1 MLEVSI
7 ERLNRLEEL
16 IYPFLT
22 ITGIIKTKVMT
33 DKCETCFGDNLL
45 LERRTLLKAAL
56 GMVVGLQTLDF
67 ATAQEIDPKTA
78 PPKEGDQFVFIFGD
92 KKGEVITPKDLPLNA
107 PQVLAYPMDPKTRLV
122 KDGSR
127 FNRIL
132 LIHLDP
138 GELSEETRAHS
149 ADGILAYSAICTHQA
164 CDVAGWEDVKK
175 IFICPCHE
183 SLYDPK
189 DGAKVIGGPAPRKLA
204 ALPLKLVDG
213 VLTAAG
219 GFLGLVGPRRNP

>member
-1 MLEVSI
+1 MTGKLV
-7 ERLNRLEEL
+7 ERTHR
-16 IYPFLT
+16 PFPHHP
-22 ITGIIKTKVMT
+22 GIIKIKVMNN
-33 DKCETCFGDNLL
+33 KCKTCPDHNQL

-56 GMVVGLQTLDF
+56 GMVMGLQTLDF
-67 ATAQEIDPKTA
+67 ATAQEIDPKTT

-107 PQVLAYPMDPKTRLV
+107 PQVLAYPMDPKTRVV

-138 GELSEETRAHS
+138 AELSEETRAHS

-213 VLTAAG
+213 VLMAAG
-219 GFLGLVGPRRNP
+219 GFLGSVGPKRSL